1 MLKIFTALQLRVMDL
16 RDRQEGQ
23 TFAEYGLILA
33 LIAIV
38 VAVAATALGLK
49 LGVKFD
55 TVTTKLGA

>member
-16 RDRQEGQ
+16 RDNEKGQ

-33 LIAIV
+33 LIALI
-38 VAVAATALGLK
+38 VAVAAAALGTK

-55 TVTTKLGA
+55 AITTKLGA

>member
-33 LIAIV
+33 LIAII
-38 VAVAATALGLK
+38 VAVAAAALGTQ
-49 LGVKFD
+49 LGLNFKA
-55 TVTTKLGA
+55 VTTKLGG